1 MGKVI
6 EITESQAL
14 QLKGKEYTKDM
25 LFNPIQ
31 DAKGKWVI
39 SEEEVIQYKVK
50 EKDGDFL
57 YIKTKPLKEHEPK
70 KEKLDGK

>member
-6 EITESQAL
+6 QITESEAL
-14 QLKGKEYTKDM
+14 SMIGKEYTTDM

-50 EKDGDFL
+50 EKDGDFSF
-57 YIKTKPLKEHEPK
+57 IKTKALKKHDPK
-70 KEKLDGK
+70 KYEL